1 MTAHTLCC
9 RKARK
14 NFVEEQGHVSTI
26 VLENT
31 NFGPNY
37 LNVIP
42 TKKKISFSSLVDLYY
57 KKLCSIV
64 FWILLKFY
72 LKICEN
78 LFSILF
84 SKYLHNILDFVSLCV
99 KPQIYS
105 TWLLISALN
114 KQQHLW
120 RNLKEKV
127 QGVTEV

>member
-42 TKKKISFSSLVDLYY
+42 TKKFFIFLVSRLVLQ
-57 KKLCSIV
+57 KIV
-64 FWILLKFY
+64 F
-72 LKICEN
+72 
-78 LFSILF
+78 
-84 SKYLHNILDFVSLCV
+84 HCV
-99 KPQIYS
+99 
-105 TWLLISALN
+105 
-114 KQQHLW
+114 
-120 RNLKEKV
+120 
-127 QGVTEV
+127 